1 MKMPHLTN
9 GQKAAAVTGMG
20 AASLVGVIGLAI
32 ADLAMGRG
40 AGQQSALMPAAFAF
54 LCANVTAS
62 MSYLMGASAPDP
74 GPMAQLP
81 LSPGETR
88 LAVTSEARPPVPVTT
103 DDDPQVTR
111 G

>member
-20 AASLVGVIGLAI
+20 AASLVGVIGLAV
-32 ADLAMGRG
+32 ADLMMGRG
-40 AGQQSALMPAAFAF
+40 AGQSALMPAAFAF

-88 LAVTSEARPPVPVTT
+88 LAVTSEARPPAPATT
-103 DDDPQVTR
+103 DDDPKVTH